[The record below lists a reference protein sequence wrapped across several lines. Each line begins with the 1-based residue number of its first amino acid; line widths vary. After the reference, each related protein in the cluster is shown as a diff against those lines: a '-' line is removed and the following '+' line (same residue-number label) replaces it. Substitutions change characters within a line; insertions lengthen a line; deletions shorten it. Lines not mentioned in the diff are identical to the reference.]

1 MAVGVKIVVLGGGP
15 GGYVAAV
22 RAAQAGAE
30 VTLIEQDEVG
40 GTCLNRGCIPSKVLM
55 TSAELFEKFRK
66 ASEFGLNVEGRFLP
80 DMARLMQRK
89 HKVVQDQVAGILR
102 LLKHHKIRLIRGVG
116 RIASPDQIQVKTQ
129 GGEVEHVPWDRLIL
143 ALGSEAMPIPS
154 LPFDGQRIISSN
166 EALSLAEIPD
176 SILIVGAG
184 VIGCEFAFI
193 LSALGSRVTL
203 VEAMDR
209 LLPLPSVD
217 EDCSKI
223 LQREMKKRKIG
234 IMTNRTLI
242 GVDENK
248 GKLRATIG
256 PSPFADGLSD
266 KLKEPLSLDVDKVLV
281 CIGRSP
287 NTADVG
293 LERIG
298 VKSDEKGWIVAN
310 ERMETNVPRVYAIGD
325 VLGPAKIMLAHVAS
339 REAFVAVSNS
349 MGKACVMDYK
359 AVPGAIFTMPEVA
372 NVGLTESQARGAG
385 YNVRSDTVL
394 FRNIGKSQVI
404 GQIAGQA
411 KIVSDLDTGKVLS
424 VHIIGPHATELIGE
438 ATLAVNTGCTTQQ
451 LADTIH
457 PHPTLSEILLETS
470 LKSID
475 MALHG

>member
-1 MAVGVKIVVLGGGP
+1 
-15 GGYVAAV
+15 VADV

-30 VTLIEQDEVG
+30 VTLIEQNEVG
-40 GTCLNRGCIPSKVLM
+40 GTCLNRGCIPSKVLI
-55 TSAELFEKFRK
+55 TAAELFDKFRK
-66 ASEFGLNVEGRFLP
+66 APEFGLKVDGRVVP

-89 HKVVQDQVAGILR
+89 NKVVQDQVAGILR
-102 LLKHHKIRLIRGVG
+102 LLKHHKIRVIKGTG
-116 RIASPDQIQVKTQ
+116 RIVSADQVQVETQ
-129 GGEVEHVPWDRLIL
+129 DGEVLQVPWDKLIL
-143 ALGSEAMPIPS
+143 ALGSEPITIPN

-166 EALSLAEIPD
+166 EALSLEEIPG
-176 SILIVGAG
+176 SIMIVGGG

-223 LQREMKKRKIG
+223 LQREMKKRKISL
-234 IMTNRTLI
+234 MTNRTLL

-248 GKLRATIG
+248 GKLRVTTG
-256 PSPFADGLSD
+256 PSPFANGPSG
-266 KLKEPLSLDVDKVLV
+266 KAKGPLSLEVDKILV
-281 CIGRSP
+281 CIGRYP

-298 VKSDEKGWIVAN
+298 VKADQKGWIIAN
-310 ERMETNVPRVYAIGD
+310 ERMQTNVPRVYAIGD
-325 VLGPAKIMLAHVAS
+325 VLGPSKTMLAHVAS
-339 REAFVAVSNS
+339 REAHVAVSNAV
-349 MGKACVMDYK
+349 GRACVMDYK
-359 AVPGAIFTMPEVA
+359 AVPGAIYTIPEVA
-372 NVGLTESQARGAG
+372 NVGLTEAQAKEAG
-385 YNVRSDTVL
+385 YNIRSDTVL

-411 KIVSDLDTGKVLS
+411 KIVSDIDTGKVLG

-438 ATLAVNTGCTTQQ
+438 ATLAVNTGCTTEE
-451 LADTIH
+451 LAETIH

-470 LKSID
+470 LKSVD